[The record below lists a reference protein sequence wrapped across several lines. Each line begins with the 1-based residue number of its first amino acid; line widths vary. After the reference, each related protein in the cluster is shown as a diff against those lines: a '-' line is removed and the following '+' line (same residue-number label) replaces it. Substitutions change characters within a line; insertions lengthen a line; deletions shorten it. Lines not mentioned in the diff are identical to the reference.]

1 MKQMKF
7 SSKKKWQKLQDSLC
21 KEWPKLVVRSVRKI
35 NQIFIKSV
43 VKKALDEDLKPKGD
57 ITTNLIS
64 FKNKKTTAKI
74 IAKQNGVIAGLDFC
88 RAAFK
93 LVGKETI
100 FVSKIKDGSK
110 VKKNKVIAEIRAK
123 TKTILIAERT
133 ALNFLNHASGIA
145 SLTSQFVQKVNKKT
159 KICCTRK
166 TTPNLRLLEKYAVKR
181 GGGHNHRY
189 NLSDEILIKDN
200 HINVEESLKNFVK
213 KAIKTKRIVTVE
225 IENVKQL
232 NQVLGLKFKRIL
244 FDNMSIKQLR
254 KCLKLCKKKYETE
267 YSGNANLKNL
277 RKISNTGVKR
287 ISVGSITHSSNAFDT
302 SLLFR

>member
-1 MKQMKF
+1 MQ
-7 SSKKKWQKLQDSLC
+7 
-21 KEWPKLVVRSVRKI
+21 KI

-64 FKNKKTTAKI
+64 LKNKKTTAKI
-74 IAKQNGVIAGLDFC
+74 IAKQNGIIAGLDFC

-93 LVGKETI
+93 LVGKEAI
-100 FVSKIKDGSK
+100 FISKVKDGSK
-110 VKKNKVIAEIRAK
+110 VKKNKVIAEIKAK

-145 SLTSQFVQKVNKKT
+145 SLTNQFVKKVNRKT

-166 TTPNLRLLEKYAVKR
+166 TTPNLRLLEKYAVEK

-200 HINVEESLKNFVK
+200 HIRAEESLKKLVK
-213 KAIKTKRIVTVE
+213 KAIKTKKIVTVE
-225 IENVKQL
+225 IENLKQL

-244 FDNMSIKQLR
+244 FDNMKTKQLR
-254 KCLKLCKKKYETE
+254 KCLKICKDNYETE
-267 YSGNANLKNL
+267 YSGNANLKNIK
-277 RKISNTGVKR
+277 KISKTKINR
-287 ISVGSITHSSNAFDT
+287 ISVGAITHSAKSFDS
-302 SLLFR
+302 SLLFS

>member
-1 MKQMKF
+1 MQ
-7 SSKKKWQKLQDSLC
+7 
-21 KEWPKLVVRSVRKI
+21 KI
-35 NQIFIKSV
+35 NLIYVKSI
-43 VKKALDEDLKPKGD
+43 VKKALNEDLKPKGD

-64 FKNKKTTAKI
+64 FNNKKTTAKI

-93 LVGKETI
+93 LVGKETV
-100 FVSKIKDGSK
+100 FKSKIKDGSK
-110 VKKNKVIAEIRAK
+110 IKKNKVIAEIKAK
-123 TKTILIAERT
+123 TKTILVAERT
-133 ALNFLNHASGIA
+133 ALNFLNHASGVA
-145 SLTSQFVQKVNKKT
+145 SLTNQFVQKVNRKT

-166 TTPNLRLLEKYAVKR
+166 TTPNLRLLEKYAVKI

-254 KCLKLCKKKYETE
+254 KCLKLCRKKYETE
-267 YSGNANLKNL
+267 YSGNANLKNV